1 MHLKPEDQERVAQA
15 YLKDAGNKQLSAER
29 RMKARG
35 EAQRWKALAQG
46 VVSSLAAASL
56 IHAALSSCCELFA
69 SPMVNL
75 NSH

>member
-46 VVSSLAAASL
+46 VVSSLPVSSMRPSVPAASFSL
-56 IHAALSSCCELFA
+56 HLW
-69 SPMVNL
+69 
-75 NSH
+75 